1 MSKELKEKVVETNT
15 TDSTEEKDNS
25 TSFFGRLKKQVKTF
39 NFKNNEST
47 TSINNQDHLDESA
60 LEKELREKEKEVK
73 LKEKE
78 LKQRALELE
87 KAKKKFEEQQ
97 RKIEEERKKN
107 EIARAERERLEKE
120 RIAREKELER
130 QRIEREKAE
139 QRERERL
146 EKERIAREKELERQ
160 RIEKEKAEQR
170 ERERLEK
177 ERIARE
183 KELERQR
190 IEKEKAEQREKE
202 RLEKE
207 RIAREKELE
216 RQRIE
221 KEKAEQR
228 EKERLEKERIA
239 REKELERQRIEKE
252 KAEQREKERL
262 EKERIAREK
271 ELERQRIEK
280 EQAERRKRE
289 YRRKE
294 KEFQILEDKKK
305 IEFLQKENEMREHE
319 NTLLSLQTTLISL
332 EDKIEEKKLTIATLK
347 NRNTD
352 KEKITLEEKRLNSLV
367 AQKQIT
373 QKDIASEKKI
383 IEKIQKNLEIEYKL
397 DGIKKEIHSIKKEV
411 VNEDETAFKVKY
423 IDNNV
428 RNIFVVALIYIK
440 TFISKKVFR
449 QKVENYDQIK
459 KVSKNIKVRIA
470 TSLILATILSLCF
483 LVTLKFISS
492 AKEHYVSFGETNTT
506 AVDTTEEMKKQKE
519 AEEKAKILEAQEKA
533 AAARID
539 SDAQDEEITAKL
551 AGTFTSYSFDV
562 DRQVTVNKKI
572 HAFKSASWSDQGEVI
587 EPGTKLTVNKIV
599 SPAGYL
605 MYQISSG
612 NLQGQFITANEKFV
626 SVDSKNDQLEDFI
639 SRPVAIKFLATQN
652 VYSDEAASK
661 VRVTFGNGA
670 QLNINGIGIN
680 NNRLI
685 YHVSDGSFVP
695 VNPVRVI
702 EVNRETP
709 KTKNIDS
716 NDNKNASNSQSKQRT
731 TR

>member
-1 MSKELKEKVVETNT
+1 MSKELKDKVVEQETA
-15 TDSTEEKDNS
+15 DPIMKKDNS
-25 TSFFGRLKKQVKTF
+25 TSFFNRIKKQVKTF
-39 NFKNNEST
+39 NLKNNEYT
-47 TSINNQDHLDESA
+47 TSINNQSQLDESA

-73 LKEKE
+73 VKEKE

-107 EIARAERERLEKE
+107 ELARAERERLEKE

-139 QRERERL
+139 
-146 EKERIAREKELERQ
+146 K
-160 RIEKEKAEQR
+160 
-170 ERERLEK
+170 
-177 ERIARE
+177 
-183 KELERQR
+183 
-190 IEKEKAEQREKE
+190 REKE

-228 EKERLEKERIA
+228 EKERI
-239 REKELERQRIEKE
+239 
-252 KAEQREKERL
+252 

-280 EQAERRKRE
+280 EQAEKRKRAF
-289 YRRKE
+289 RRKE

-319 NTLLSLQTTLISL
+319 NTLLSLETTLISL
-332 EDKIEEKKLTIATLK
+332 EDKIEEKKLTISTLK
-347 NRNTD
+347 NRKAD

-367 AQKQIT
+367 SQKQIT
-373 QKDIASEKKI
+373 QKDIVSEKKI

-397 DGIKKEIHSIKKEV
+397 DGLKKEIHSIKKEV
-411 VNEDETAFKVKY
+411 INEDETAFKVKY
-423 IDNNV
+423 IDNNI
-428 RNIFVVALIYIK
+428 RNIFVVSLIYIK
-440 TFISKKVFR
+440 TFILKNIFR
-449 QKVENYDQIK
+449 IKIENYDKIK
-459 KVSKNIKVRIA
+459 TIAKNIKVRIA
-470 TSLILATILSLCF
+470 TSLILAIALSLCF

-533 AAARID
+533 EAARID

-562 DRQVTVNKKI
+562 NRQVTVNKKI
-572 HAFKSASWSDQGEVI
+572 HAFKSASWSDQGDVI

-605 MYQISSG
+605 MYHISSG
-612 NLQGQFITANEKFV
+612 PLQGQYITANEKFV
-626 SVDSKNDQLEDFI
+626 SVDSKNDQLDNFI

-652 VYSDEAASK
+652 VYSDESASK

-670 QLNINGIGIN
+670 QLNINGIGIS

-685 YHVSDGSFVP
+685 YFVSDGSFVP
-695 VNPVRVI
+695 VNPIRVI

-709 KTKNIDS
+709 KSKNIDNS
-716 NDNKNASNSQSKQRT
+716 NKDSSNSQNNQGT